1 MDMILTDSDG
11 AHRPLPE
18 APMTRTRRSA
28 QPDPHRAAAA
38 RPVDILRAN
47 LAACEARGDARAI
60 QISRLTLAAYEARE
74 AQRVADLAA
83 CVAVAS

>member
-11 AHRPLPE
+11 AYRPLPE
-18 APMTRTRRSA
+18 APMTRTRRPV
-28 QPDPHRAAAA
+28 QDPHRAAAA

-60 QISRLTLAAYEARE
+60 EMARKTLAAYETRE
-74 AQRVADLAA
+74 AQRIADFAA
-83 CVAVAS
+83 CMAVAS